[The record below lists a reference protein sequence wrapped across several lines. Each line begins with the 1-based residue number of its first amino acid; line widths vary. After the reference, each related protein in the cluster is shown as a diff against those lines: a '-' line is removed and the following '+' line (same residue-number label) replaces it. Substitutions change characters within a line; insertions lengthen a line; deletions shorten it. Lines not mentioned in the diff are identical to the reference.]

1 MSEQEQETLS
11 DAERILNYHDW
22 SRWIQLPPI
31 ERLEKW
37 VKIMRWLEIPEKSE
51 PKEQEKERSQ

>member
-22 SRWIQLPPI
+22 FTLDTAAADRAA
-31 ERLEKW
+31 
-37 VKIMRWLEIPEKSE
+37 
-51 PKEQEKERSQ
+51 